1 MPNPQCREA
10 LEYGVVMAFF
20 ADPTAVIE
28 AEARIGSG
36 TYVWHH
42 SHVRSGATVGAGC
55 VLGKN
60 VYVDENAR
68 IGDRCKIQNNV
79 SVYNGVVIG
88 DDVFVGPA
96 ATFTNDRVPRA
107 FNHDWSITP
116 TTVGNGA
123 SIGANATIVCGS
135 TLGEFCMV
143 AAGSTVTRP
152 VLAYQLVG
160 GSPARHMGWVCRCG
174 TVLTRTDER
183 PSEQWCELCRMSSCS
198 NPSKEPIES

>member
-1 MPNPQCREA
+1 
-10 LEYGVVMAFF
+10 MAFF
-20 ADPTAVIE
+20 AHPTAVIE
-28 AEARIGSG
+28 AEACIGSG

-42 SHVRSGATVGAGC
+42 SHVRSGGRVGSGC

-60 VYVDENAR
+60 VYVDEGAR

-116 TTVGNGA
+116 TTVEKGA
-123 SIGANATIVCGS
+123 SIGANATIVCGL
-135 TLGEFCMV
+135 TVGEYSMV
-143 AAGSTVTRP
+143 AAGSTVTRS
-152 VLAYQLVG
+152 VSAYQLVG
-160 GSPARHMGWVCRCG
+160 GSPARHMGWVCQCG
-174 TVLTRTDER
+174 AVLTRSEER
-183 PSEQWCELCRMSSCS
+183 PSEERCQLCQTSSPI
-198 NPSKEPIES
+198 PSKEPTGT